1 MYSVVGENIT
11 PITNQP
17 IVQWRKKTMNTEKWK
32 LVNDDVLA
40 LPVREFLEVMDDA
53 ITNGFTVI
61 IKDGK
66 LYYCDEVDA
75 NE

>member
-1 MYSVVGENIT
+1 MCSLMGSELLHKLQTISQT
-11 PITNQP
+11 EE
-17 IVQWRKKTMNTEKWK
+17 KTMNQNKWQ

-40 LPVREFLEVMDDA
+40 LPVHEFLTVMDDA
-53 ITNGFTVI
+53 ITNGFTII

-75 NE
+75 DE

>member
-1 MYSVVGENIT
+1 
-11 PITNQP
+11 
-17 IVQWRKKTMNTEKWK
+17 MNTEKWK
-32 LVNDDVLA
+32 LVNEDVLA
-40 LPVREFLEVMDDA
+40 LPVHDFLTVIDDA
-53 ITNGFTVI
+53 ITQGFTLI

>member
-1 MYSVVGENIT
+1 
-11 PITNQP
+11 
-17 IVQWRKKTMNTEKWK
+17 MNTEKWK
-32 LVNDDVLA
+32 LVNEDVLA
-40 LPVREFLEVMDDA
+40 LPVHDFLTVIDDA
-53 ITNGFTVI
+53 ITNGFTII

>member
-11 PITNQP
+11 PTTINQSS
-17 IVQWRKKTMNTEKWK
+17 KGGKTMNTEKWK
-32 LVNDDVLA
+32 LVNKDVLA

-53 ITNGFTVI
+53 ITNGFTII